1 MRRLVALLAGGL
13 GLAGL
18 VRARRR
24 SAGPVPAVDPR
35 ADELRRKLDESKA
48 IVDEREEFEVGG
60 AQAHSADEVDVDTRR
75 AAVHEQARA
84 AIDSMK
90 SEETP

>member
-1 MRRLVALLAGGL
+1 M
-13 GLAGL
+13 
-18 VRARRR
+18 
-24 SAGPVPAVDPR
+24 PAVDPR

-48 IVDEREEFEVGG
+48 IVDEREEFEVSETAINEVDRGG
-60 AQAHSADEVDVDTRR
+60 AQPHSADEVDVDTRR

-84 AIDSMK
+84 AIDSIK

>member
-48 IVDEREEFEVGG
+48 IVDEREEFELGEAPVN
-60 AQAHSADEVDVDTRR
+60 EVDVDTRR

-84 AIDSMK
+84 AIDSIK